1 MRRTCKRKPRQGESF
16 LPNEI
21 FILGLSAG
29 EIAEDLTN
37 YYASSEQVP
46 TVCALGVLVDKEKAS
61 FWKKRSAAV
70 AVVICFVAVIAGIG
84 TYTFRNSEDKIKQQV
99 KNAQEETKGT
109 EEKSQSV
116 GTSDIVLPEQEANTS
131 DTEEDTDENAT
142 DNNENTADN
151 NEDALQETETSA
163 STYNVWF
170 DENSLLEWPA
180 SGATLIGYSMDQT
193 VYFPTLEQ
201 YKYNPAIIIGGQVGE
216 EIGAAAPGIVS
227 NIEQTAQTGVTVTLD
242 MGNGYTAVYGQLKEV
257 PLQIGDYVGAGELIG
272 YVSEPT
278 KYYSVEGAN
287 LYFEVQKD
295 GVPVNPLD
303 FMEG

>member
-1 MRRTCKRKPRQGESF
+1 M
-16 LPNEI
+16 
-21 FILGLSAG
+21 
-29 EIAEDLTN
+29 
-37 YYASSEQVP
+37 
-46 TVCALGVLVDKEKAS
+46 
-61 FWKKRSAAV
+61 
-70 AVVICFVAVIAGIG
+70 IAGIG

-99 KNAQEETKGT
+99 KNAQGGNKKGT

-116 GTSDIVLPEQEANTS
+116 GTSDIVLPEQKANTS

-216 EIGAAAPGIVS
+216 RDWGS
-227 NIEQTAQTGVTVTLD
+227 STRD
-242 MGNGYTAVYGQLKEV
+242 CK
-257 PLQIGDYVGAGELIG
+257 
-272 YVSEPT
+272 
-278 KYYSVEGAN
+278 
-287 LYFEVQKD
+287 
-295 GVPVNPLD
+295 
-303 FMEG
+303 

>member
-1 MRRTCKRKPRQGESF
+1 M
-16 LPNEI
+16 N
-21 FILGLSAG
+21 
-29 EIAEDLTN
+29 N
-37 YYASSEQVP
+37 
-46 TVCALGVLVDKEKAS
+46 KEKAS
-61 FWKKRSAAV
+61 FWKKRNAAV

-142 DNNENTADN
+142 DNNE
-151 NEDALQETETSA
+151 DALQETETSA

-201 YKYNPAIIIGGQVGE
+201 FKYNPAIIIGGQVGE

-278 KYYSVEGAN
+278 KYYSMEGAN

>member
-1 MRRTCKRKPRQGESF
+1 M
-16 LPNEI
+16 N
-21 FILGLSAG
+21 
-29 EIAEDLTN
+29 N
-37 YYASSEQVP
+37 
-46 TVCALGVLVDKEKAS
+46 KENAS

-99 KNAQEETKGT
+99 KNAQEETKET

-116 GTSDIVLPEQEANTS
+116 GTSDIVLPEQESNTS
-131 DTEEDTDENAT
+131 DTEEDTDESAI
-142 DNNENTADN
+142 DN
-151 NEDALQETETSA
+151 NEDASQETETSA
-163 STYNVWF
+163 GTYNVWF

-278 KYYSVEGAN
+278 KYYSMEGAN

-295 GVPVNPLD
+295 GAPVNPLD

>member
-1 MRRTCKRKPRQGESF
+1 M
-16 LPNEI
+16 
-21 FILGLSAG
+21 
-29 EIAEDLTN
+29 LT
-37 YYASSEQVP
+37 
-46 TVCALGVLVDKEKAS
+46 
-61 FWKKRSAAV
+61 
-70 AVVICFVAVIAGIG
+70 
-84 TYTFRNSEDKIKQQV
+84 
-99 KNAQEETKGT
+99 
-109 EEKSQSV
+109 
-116 GTSDIVLPEQEANTS
+116 EQEANTS

>member
-1 MRRTCKRKPRQGESF
+1 M
-16 LPNEI
+16 N
-21 FILGLSAG
+21 
-29 EIAEDLTN
+29 N
-37 YYASSEQVP
+37 
-46 TVCALGVLVDKEKAS
+46 KEKAS

-131 DTEEDTDENAT
+131 DTEEDTDENA
-142 DNNENTADN
+142 ADN

-193 VYFPTLEQ
+193 VYFPTLDQ
-201 YKYNPAIIIGGQVGE
+201 YKLSPAIAVQAAEGAPVT
-216 EIGAAAPGIVS
+216 AAARGTVYS
-227 NIEQTAQTGVTVTLD
+227 IEENPQTGTTLT
-242 MGNGYTAVYGQLKEV
+242 MELGGGYQAVYGQLKDLCVEE
-257 PLQIGDYVGAGELIG
+257 GDTIEEGSVLG
-272 YVSEPT
+272 YINETT
-278 KYYSVEGAN
+278 KYYSKEGSN
-287 LYFEVQKD
+287 LYFAMKKD
-295 GVPVNPLD
+295 GKPIDPIAYLP
-303 FMEG
+303 

>member
-1 MRRTCKRKPRQGESF
+1 M
-16 LPNEI
+16 N
-21 FILGLSAG
+21 
-29 EIAEDLTN
+29 N
-37 YYASSEQVP
+37 
-46 TVCALGVLVDKEKAS
+46 KEKAS

-131 DTEEDTDENAT
+131 DTEEDTDENA
-142 DNNENTADN
+142 ADN

-278 KYYSVEGAN
+278 KYYSMEGAN